1 MIASMTATA
10 VPISRGGEK
19 VRYDME
25 CDKCNKVFEVGCTLE
40 EKAAHDSGQKKIR
53 CPFCKRRPLKQVI
66 MKPTRFSV
74 K

>member
-1 MIASMTATA
+1 
-10 VPISRGGEK
+10 
-19 VRYDME
+19 ME